1 MFSLVFLS
9 FCSSWPNSGNQRNP
23 PNRASLAPLE
33 ENYASHDL
41 QILAPTVREL
51 VSAFSISID
60 AAWLADIYHR

>member
-9 FCSSWPNSGNQRNP
+9 YCSSWPNSGNQR
-23 PNRASLAPLE
+23 NRASLAPLE